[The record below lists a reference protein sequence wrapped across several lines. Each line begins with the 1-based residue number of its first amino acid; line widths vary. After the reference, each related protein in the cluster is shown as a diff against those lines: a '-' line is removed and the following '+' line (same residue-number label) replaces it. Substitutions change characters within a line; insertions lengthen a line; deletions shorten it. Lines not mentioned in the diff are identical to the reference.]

1 MPSTEE
7 RRRKNSLFFVCCEE
21 KARQQWHTTRAP
33 IIFPSPLF
41 SPPFAHNDNHAGATL
56 LS

>member
-7 RRRKNSLFFVCCEE
+7 RRRKTSLFFVCCEE